1 MVLQDTH
8 LFTGTVRE
16 NIRYGRLDATD
27 DEVME
32 KLFTLK
38 EEECK
43 KESQMN
49 KLIRWIPN
57 RMQRKVDDEVNTYI
71 KEVHFNLY
79 ENDDKQ

>member
-1 MVLQDTH
+1 MDYYNSFMNQMEKFFYH
-8 LFTGTVRE
+8 LDKE
-16 NIRYGRLDATD
+16 QMTD

-49 KLIRWIPN
+49 KLIRWIPV
-57 RMQRKVDDEVNTYI
+57 RMQRKVDEEVNTYI
-71 KEVHFNLY
+71 KEVHFNIY